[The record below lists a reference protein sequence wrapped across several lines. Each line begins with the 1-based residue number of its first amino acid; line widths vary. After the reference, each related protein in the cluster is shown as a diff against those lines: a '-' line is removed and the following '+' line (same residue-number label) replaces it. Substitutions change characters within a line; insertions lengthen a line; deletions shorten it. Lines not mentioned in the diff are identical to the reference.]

1 MGPINN
7 NHPILILHRFACL
20 LQQSLTVFYCV
31 PRRARQ
37 TLRKE
42 LTLCAF
48 PALVLTAGRSNT
60 KFDPTIVPLIK

>member
-7 NHPILILHRFACL
+7 NQLILILHRFACL
-20 LQQSLTVFYCV
+20 LHQSLTVFYCV

-48 PALVLTAGRSNT
+48 AALVQTAAGPIPNLTPQLFHS
-60 KFDPTIVPLIK
+60 

>member
-48 PALVLTAGRSNT
+48 PALV
-60 KFDPTIVPLIK
+60 